1 MEAELE
7 EFKIKE
13 ARNIRE
19 MQEKSEI
26 ELENLR
32 NLYDGEKQK
41 LEKRLV
47 EEKLKFK
54 QNFQNMV
61 DEYEQK

>member
-1 MEAELE
+1 MLLEAELE

-13 ARNIRE
+13 GRNIRE

-32 NLYDGEKQK
+32 NLYDGEKQR
-41 LEKRLV
+41 LEKRLN
-47 EEKLKFK
+47 EEKMKSES
-54 QNFQNMV
+54 N
-61 DEYEQK
+61 Y

>member
-1 MEAELE
+1 MLLEAELE

-13 ARNIRE
+13 GRNIRE

-32 NLYDGEKQK
+32 NLYDGEK
-41 LEKRLV
+41 
-47 EEKLKFK
+47 
-54 QNFQNMV
+54 
-61 DEYEQK
+61 

>member
-1 MEAELE
+1 MLLEAELE

-54 QNFQNMV
+54 
-61 DEYEQK
+61 